1 MSTRR
6 VVLLILALIGAAMG
20 LVFWGGPVD
29 EDEQVRR
36 VIQEVAEAA
45 EDSNNHRIQALIHPD
60 YSDPAGLSKKSL
72 QGVLAHQ
79 FLTRGR
85 IVIVLGPIMVSR
97 DGEAAEASFNAVIVE
112 GLDGYGLDGDGRHFT
127 VDLLRVEGDW
137 LIIGS
142 DNSDRVLE

>member
-36 VIQEVAEAA
+36 VIQEVADAA
-45 EDSNNHRIQALIHPD
+45 EDSNNHRIQGLIHPD
-60 YSDPAGLSKKSL
+60 YSDPAGLNKKSL

-85 IVIVLGPIMVSR
+85 IVIVLGPILVSR
-97 DGEAAEASFNAVIVE
+97 DGDTAEASFNAVIVE

-127 VDLLRVEGDW
+127 VDLVRVEGDW